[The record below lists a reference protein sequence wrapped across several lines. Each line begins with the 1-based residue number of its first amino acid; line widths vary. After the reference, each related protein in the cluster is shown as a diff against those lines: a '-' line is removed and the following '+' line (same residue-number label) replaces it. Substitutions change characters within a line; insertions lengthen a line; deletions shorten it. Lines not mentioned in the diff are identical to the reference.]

1 MNGRVRCGEPL
12 LVTDRIIRTTIK
24 IGTILNCDRTQD
36 LVDTHSNDPI
46 QQIRRNKSGRKL
58 PSEESAKIAHKL
70 LSMLQDSDSSVRESA
85 VQTMGKL
92 SLEDLKNLWPLLNDS
107 SGTSGTDELH
117 SGVLDSL
124 KRVCRNAMKTS
135 TNKNQTAFRQAIR
148 PVSSIY
154 TTPGL
159 GMLRAFCW
167 QALRATYN
175 GSSALYSLLNRWC
188 TTCWTTEPA

>member
-58 PSEESAKIAHKL
+58 PSEESAKIAPKL

-85 VQTMGKL
+85 VQTFGKL
-92 SLEDLKNLWPLLNDS
+92 SFKDMTNLVPLL
-107 SGTSGTDELH
+107 GFDELDA
-117 SGVLDSL
+117 GVKASITQVSQVYL
-124 KRVCRNAMKTS
+124 NTMKTG
-135 TNKNQTAFRQAIR
+135 TNKNQTAFHQAIR
-148 PVSSIY
+148 TVSSI
-154 TTPGL
+154 L
-159 GMLRAFCW
+159 
-167 QALRATYN
+167 
-175 GSSALYSLLNRWC
+175 
-188 TTCWTTEPA
+188 TTCELGS